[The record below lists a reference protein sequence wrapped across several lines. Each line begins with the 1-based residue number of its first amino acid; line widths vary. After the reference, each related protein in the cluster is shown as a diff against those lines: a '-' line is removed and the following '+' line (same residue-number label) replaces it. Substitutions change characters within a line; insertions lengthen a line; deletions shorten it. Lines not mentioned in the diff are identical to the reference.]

1 MINLRKKRDR
11 VILRNIHVDTKFHIQ
26 WKSNAKSLSN
36 AIENKTN
43 CQKSTCS

>member
-1 MINLRKKRDR
+1 MTNLRKNRER
-11 VILRNIHVDTKFHIQ
+11 ELSYVMYTKFHIQ
-26 WKSNAKSLSN
+26 WKSNAKSFSN